1 MICYY
6 YLIIQHSHNKGI
18 VFADMSSGK
27 SWPSLGGDRETARHV
42 TSGGDIV
49 KMGYLKKLKTMK
61 KKFFVLRRDSP
72 DASARLEYYDTE
84 KKFKS
89 NHAPK
94 RSISLKTC
102 FNINKRNDTR
112 QKWVIALYTKN
123 DCFCLVMETEEEVE
137 EWLKLLLTLQHGEGV
152 PDGEQPKPT
161 FEHVWQVTVQKKEL
175 GHSRNILGPYLL
187 CLTDRTLSLVKM
199 DPGSEKPD
207 TIEFSLQSIRRC
219 GDLESFFYMEVGQ
232 SSVTGAGNLW
242 MQTEDNNIAQN
253 MHAAIMS
260 ACRNCKDLGPVS
272 RGRSHSTNESSR
284 PMNQGTRSTH
294 DGHPRWTILSE
305 GVYCHPAL
313 LRSWSVLCPTPER
326 ANLIRTLTTSAVVA
340 ATTITTTTTTT
351 AATRSLLLSLSSTAS
366 YSYTSVSSSCSSTTI
381 NGTASVLH
389 SANNSN
395 NNNNN
400 NYNNSY
406 NNNAIGSCGSGIC
419 GGNAGGG
426 VVVGMHQRTYSF
438 PLSPIPPSRRA
449 STGTRPNKK
458 PTTSHSLSG
467 VRERCDSLPTRPRT
481 TSEGATPPIS
491 QHSHRHVLLQPS
503 AARPHSMYTR
513 TVSYSPPVIDSSPV
527 SPDSRD
533 LCSTDSAGSSL
544 SMEGEGMGM
553 GDGTWES
560 GMDRYGHSLTPDEPV
575 ILEEN
580 VDDCENMWHPSDD
593 YVGPDKNSCLT
604 ISNHLSHKNSP
615 NPSSSG
621 FKSSSPSQGSLA
633 DICSPCGS
641 SPLESSGPYMPMSPV
656 DKPAVTSSSF
666 GGLRLGIGGGSS
678 SVNHS
683 RGSSLAEDGYVH
695 MAPVLHDDGYVDMD
709 PGSRHRRN
717 IPDHYRSGE
726 LSPASSCSIISG
738 TPSTDIRFSEY
749 NLEKVSTFI
758 TPSEDEILPNER
770 PTRAYSVGSRPTFN
784 KRNDIINQS
793 DCQQRVRA
801 FSVGSRCPRV
811 HSAHLTP
818 PPRHP
823 LSSSHSSVEPSEDLM
838 ELDFTRNSKSRN
850 RNHSKKPSS
859 SERLSVPPSS
869 VASSAASSYSTAEG
883 SYMEMSPRSS
893 PKPSDNEMDNSHFCP
908 SPPKNNRISN
918 FVGRSPP
925 KSYVDMKA
933 GFPSSSPPVMTWS
946 GLSSAPLYNVPEGES
961 GYMEMTSGCRGEL
974 LPGSSPPILI
984 HSLRDERPR
993 TPSDDS
999 YMEMNPVEAKSVVA
1013 KTYAPRVDFF
1023 PVNEQLKPQNFPKTT
1038 SSPPI
1043 KPALMSTS
1051 NILKSKTNTD
1061 DYLNMSIKRKLSL
1074 VEDNN
1079 RITSG
1084 RTNSIDSP
1092 KKAPYGYVEMTVGN
1106 SKPMRKSSLDNF
1118 KVGEQDYMNMSGGKK
1133 EHKGSRKE
1141 RNRYSSQPIAIQSTS
1156 TKEQTLSTSPVF
1168 TFVGR
1173 KHSTGTPPKVPSYL
1187 PLGNFSTSPSSSPYS
1202 SLQRRTRKTPSRRES
1217 KDLPSSGSSTPIFPF
1232 SLNSPS
1238 SPMKPTAFGQANK
1251 DKECYE
1257 SAAKCPV
1264 DATSGTVRISYSPAD
1279 QSVASLQPLSSSVSY
1294 IEQNEYVN
1302 YNPLSTEVKESL
1314 YNDYA
1319 PMRPVNPLDPS
1330 RKISA
1335 PPILNSNSKSRS
1347 VDRIVVGL
1355 SNLTVSSP
1363 EINTVPNNNNNDNN
1377 NSNCKNN
1384 RSVMETVASSHHAI
1398 TSVASVICAGTVPS
1412 PCVSVTKDKHNN
1424 NSDSEV
1430 LNNGSTND
1438 IVSNSSASTVI
1449 TTVNANSSLFPSS
1462 LSYAVLNSAVTTT
1475 TTTTNVAPPVTNTS
1489 SATISEASESTIV
1502 NCVAMSTTDGNEV
1515 VRTSVSP
1522 NNNISPA
1529 TTVAA
1534 AASFSSAI
1542 NNTAPTSGTVPT
1554 ITTSSTTIT
1563 TTTAAVCKE
1572 LHYASL
1578 DLARSSSVEESSG
1591 SAINSSS
1598 NCTRSLRNQSS
1609 TSSASTPSPN
1619 INQNPTPMLTYVE
1632 IDFSKSSSNNTN
1644 SAVH

>member
-294 DGHPRWTILSE
+294 DGHPRWTILS
-305 GVYCHPAL
+305 G
-313 LRSWSVLCPTPER
+313 
-326 ANLIRTLTTSAVVA
+326 
-340 ATTITTTTTTT
+340 
-351 AATRSLLLSLSSTAS
+351 
-366 YSYTSVSSSCSSTTI
+366 
-381 NGTASVLH
+381 
-389 SANNSN
+389 
-395 NNNNN
+395 
-400 NYNNSY
+400 
-406 NNNAIGSCGSGIC
+406 
-419 GGNAGGG
+419 
-426 VVVGMHQRTYSF
+426 
-438 PLSPIPPSRRA
+438 
-449 STGTRPNKK
+449 
-458 PTTSHSLSG
+458 LSG